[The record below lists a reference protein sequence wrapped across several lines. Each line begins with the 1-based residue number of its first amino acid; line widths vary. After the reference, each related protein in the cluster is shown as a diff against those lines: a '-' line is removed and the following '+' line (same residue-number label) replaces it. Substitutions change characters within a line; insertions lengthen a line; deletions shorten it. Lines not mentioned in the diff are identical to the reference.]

1 MHPHLPDNYRLCQTR
16 LKGLLYRLRRNP
28 EVLKEYDGIIRDQL
42 AKGIVQLVEN
52 PEAVSGKRH
61 YLPHHAVIRKGKST
75 TRVRVVYDASARAGG
90 PSLND
95 CLYKGPK
102 FNQRILDIL
111 RSYRIAWCA
120 DIEKAFLMI
129 GIAKMDRDALRFL
142 WVKNIESLLPEIL
155 TLRFTRVVFGVSA
168 SPFLLNATLKHH
180 IERFSDEHPELV
192 RRLML
197 SLYVDNVVCGAETEV
212 EAGNLFRLAQ
222 HILAQGGFNLRKF
235 ISNSSSLQTLMDT
248 TDPTQDTDESYT
260 KQTLGSCEPRMDEHK
275 VLGIKWNPTSDRLVF
290 NVSEIVETAEMATPT
305 KRHAVHIVGRFYD
318 PIGYLAPIIIRFKIL
333 LKMRS
338 LVGTSNSLANC

>member
-1 MHPHLPDNYRLCQTR
+1 M
-16 LKGLLYRLRRNP
+16 
-28 EVLKEYDGIIRDQL
+28 
-42 AKGIVQLVEN
+42 
-52 PEAVSGKRH
+52 
-61 YLPHHAVIRKGKST
+61 
-75 TRVRVVYDASARAGG
+75 RVVYDASARAGG

-111 RSYRIAWCA
+111 LRFRSYRIAWCA

-197 SLYVDNVVCGAETEV
+197 SLYVDDVV
-212 EAGNLFRLAQ
+212 
-222 HILAQGGFNLRKF
+222 
-235 ISNSSSLQTLMDT
+235 
-248 TDPTQDTDESYT
+248 
-260 KQTLGSCEPRMDEHK
+260 
-275 VLGIKWNPTSDRLVF
+275 
-290 NVSEIVETAEMATPT
+290 
-305 KRHAVHIVGRFYD
+305 
-318 PIGYLAPIIIRFKIL
+318 
-333 LKMRS
+333 
-338 LVGTSNSLANC
+338 